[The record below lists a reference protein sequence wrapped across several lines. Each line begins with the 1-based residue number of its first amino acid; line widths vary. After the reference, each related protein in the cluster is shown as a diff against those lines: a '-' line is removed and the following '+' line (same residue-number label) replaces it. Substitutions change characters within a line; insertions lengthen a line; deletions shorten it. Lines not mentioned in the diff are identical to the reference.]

1 MLKQLTI
8 LSTAILLSTA
18 TFCMAAETPD
28 VEEEQLSSEMKSKE
42 TMIETKGKVLSDIN
56 KQIYNKSNDA
66 LMREYVRNSN
76 AMKKIMGKETKEID
90 TNNKKALSE
99 YMQDDIGLQK
109 EIIKVDIPDRD
120 KSKTRPSTADLLK

>member
-120 KSKTRPSTADLLK
+120 KTKTRPSTADLLK

>member
-90 TNNKKALSE
+90 TKNKKALSE

-120 KSKTRPSTADLLK
+120 KAKTRPSTADLLK